1 MQPIVQ
7 VDAVAGAH
15 QGFSLLLDAKLDTF
29 GVAKIDDVAFLHR
42 FREQSDT
49 PFDLTTVGSD
59 DRAAEELIERKLHL
73 PFQHISNFKLDFHN
87 LFHVMR
93 QTTRDAF
100 RPGIPHCLL
109 IVFKHH
115 PSAQQHPCQESPRA
129 DHLQVD
135 PTAHSRTGIP
145 RGGIVPNRETDAARD
160 PEPGQTHGQQE
171 TAIAFKGDAT
181 ARAKREIRRR
191 GVPATDKD

>member
-1 MQPIVQ
+1 MQPIVHIH
-7 VDAVAGAH
+7 AVAGTH
-15 QGFSLLLDAKLDTF
+15 ERFPLLLDAKLDSF
-29 GVAKIDDVAFLHR
+29 GVAKTHDVALFQR
-42 FREQSDT
+42 FGEQPDT
-49 PFDLTTVGSD
+49 PFDLTTVGAD

-73 PFQHISNFKLDFHN
+73 PFQHISNFNNEFHN

-115 PSAQQHPCQESPRA
+115 PSAQQHPCQESPRV
-129 DHLQVD
+129 DHRQVD
-135 PTAHSRTGIP
+135 QTAHSRTGIP
-145 RGGIVPNRETDAARD
+145 RGVIVPNRETDATRD

-171 TAIAFKGDAT
+171 TAVAFEGDAT